1 MKKDV
6 VLFHREFAPL
16 CVSAGYTSL
25 RHTLARHQPSGLPR
39 PVPLGRGPR
48 KVFFATYTPP
58 RKTDW
63 IFLRRCGGANS
74 VRLERGAPGF
84 AGHSSFAR
92 LYKASRFRAAARNV
106 FYGKAKRTV
115 QTKMNC
121 TPFVRQYDILSNKW
135 GVLLLSNFWGSLQ
148 FSAVFFIYS
157 PLRRP
162 ATEEIGSEKQM
173 APAGVP
179 GPAFSLM
186 AFMMAAFSSLRAT
199 M

>member
-1 MKKDV
+1 MGA
-6 VLFHREFAPL
+6 FSRPPSREL
-16 CVSAGYTSL
+16 CE
-25 RHTLARHQPSGLPR
+25 TLWQ
-39 PVPLGRGPR
+39 
-48 KVFFATYTPP
+48 
-58 RKTDW
+58 
-63 IFLRRCGGANS
+63 N
-74 VRLERGAPGF
+74 
-84 AGHSSFAR
+84 
-92 LYKASRFRAAARNV
+92 
-106 FYGKAKRTV
+106 
-115 QTKMNC
+115 MNC
-121 TPFVRQYDILSNKW
+121 TPLVRQYDILSNKW
-135 GVLLLSNFWGSLQ
+135 GVLLLSNFLGSLQ

>member
-1 MKKDV
+1 M
-6 VLFHREFAPL
+6 
-16 CVSAGYTSL
+16 SACDTRWPDINRRVCRGQFL
-25 RHTLARHQPSGLPR
+25 WAEARA
-39 PVPLGRGPR
+39 
-48 KVFFATYTPP
+48 KC
-58 RKTDW
+58 
-63 IFLRRCGGANS
+63 FLR
-74 VRLERGAPGF
+74 PQ
-84 AGHSSFAR
+84 
-92 LYKASRFRAAARNV
+92 SRELCETLWQN
-106 FYGKAKRTV
+106 
-115 QTKMNC
+115 MNC
-121 TPFVRQYDILSNKW
+121 TPLVRQYIILSNKW
-135 GVLLLSNFWGSLQ
+135 GVLLLSNFLGSLQ

>member
-1 MKKDV
+1 MPACGTRWPDINRRV
-6 VLFHREFAPL
+6 CRGQFLWAE
-16 CVSAGYTSL
+16 
-25 RHTLARHQPSGLPR
+25 ARA
-39 PVPLGRGPR
+39 
-48 KVFFATYTPP
+48 KC
-58 RKTDW
+58 
-63 IFLRRCGGANS
+63 FLR
-74 VRLERGAPGF
+74 PP
-84 AGHSSFAR
+84 
-92 LYKASRFRAAARNV
+92 SRELCETLWQN
-106 FYGKAKRTV
+106 
-115 QTKMNC
+115 MNC
-121 TPFVRQYDILSNKW
+121 TPLVRQYDILSNKW

>member
-1 MKKDV
+1 MPSV
-6 VLFHREFAPL
+6 PFCSGGIRCASCLGWL
-16 CVSAGYTSL
+16 CRPATL
-25 RHTLARHQPSGLPR
+25 RWPDINRRVCRGRFLWAEARA
-39 PVPLGRGPR
+39 
-48 KVFFATYTPP
+48 KC
-58 RKTDW
+58 
-63 IFLRRCGGANS
+63 FLRRTRRRKKQIGAFS
-74 VRLERGAPGF
+74 RP
-84 AGHSSFAR
+84 SSR
-92 LYKASRFRAAARNV
+92 ELCETLWQN
-106 FYGKAKRTV
+106 
-115 QTKMNC
+115 MNC
-121 TPFVRQYDILSNKW
+121 TPLVRQYDILSNKW

>member
-1 MKKDV
+1 M
-6 VLFHREFAPL
+6 
-16 CVSAGYTSL
+16 
-25 RHTLARHQPSGLPR
+25 
-39 PVPLGRGPR
+39 
-48 KVFFATYTPP
+48 
-58 RKTDW
+58 
-63 IFLRRCGGANS
+63 
-74 VRLERGAPGF
+74 
-84 AGHSSFAR
+84 
-92 LYKASRFRAAARNV
+92 
-106 FYGKAKRTV
+106 
-115 QTKMNC
+115 
-121 TPFVRQYDILSNKW
+121 
-135 GVLLLSNFWGSLQ
+135 